1 MTHGELFAGIGGFG
15 LAAHWA
21 GIDTLWANE
30 IDPFA
35 AKVLRKNFPNTT
47 IYEKDIREI
56 TKETTPS
63 VDIISG
69 GFPCQPFSQA
79 GRRKGTDDNR
89 YLWPEMLRVIRE
101 LQPTYVIGENVAG
114 LLSMENGET
123 LKTILSDLE
132 NEGYNNEVF
141 LIPACAK
148 GAWHRRDR
156 LWIISH
162 VSDTDNARERTSRSR
177 DNKNRE
183 KKDKG
188 WKEQP
193 QFESGRY
200 SQDATNTDNTGL
212 SDRDKQRGGSQAS
225 DGEGLD
231 SVSRCGTSRDVTNP
245 STAGLQGVVGAQ
257 SQGSGDGLTN
267 SSEDA
272 TNTDTNPIQGME
284 QEPQQGRHQRQIGL
298 HSGKTE
304 QCSRSTE
311 SSMGGVAD
319 GVSSRVDRYW
329 DNEPEGVPR
338 VAKGV
343 KNRVGR
349 LKGLGN
355 AIVPAMAY
363 EIFKTIQ
370 QYEIQ
375 RLSSRDY

>member
-1 MTHGELFAGIGGFG
+1 MKLSNTMTHGELFAGIGGFG

-123 LKTILSDLE
+123 LKRILSDLE

-231 SVSRCGTSRDVTNP
+231 SISRRGTSPDAPNP
-245 STAGLQGVVGAQ
+245 HS
-257 SQGSGDGLTN
+257 
-267 SSEDA
+267 
-272 TNTDTNPIQGME
+272 
-284 QEPQQGRHQRQIGL
+284 RHQRQIGL

>member
-1 MTHGELFAGIGGFG
+1 MKLNNQYKTLTHGQLFAGIGGFG
-15 LAAHWA
+15 LAAQWA
-21 GIDTLWANE
+21 GIDNIWANE

-35 AKVLRKNFPNTT
+35 CKVLTKNFPNTT
-47 IYEKDIREI
+47 IYEKDIRQI
-56 TKETTPS
+56 TKETTAS

-79 GRRKGTDDNR
+79 GKRKGTDDNR

-101 LQPTYVIGENVAG
+101 LQPKYVIGENVAG

-123 LKTILSDLE
+123 LKTILSELE
-132 NEGYNNEVF
+132 DEGYNNEIF

-156 LWIISH
+156 LWICSYSSNNTNRANRGQGKETERVQKEH
-162 VSDTDNARERTSRSR
+162 REERCTRM
-177 DNKNRE
+177 
-183 KKDKG
+183 
-188 WKEQP
+188 
-193 QFESGRY
+193 SGRTG
-200 SQDATNTDNTGL
+200 ATIPKNVSNTDNTGL
-212 SDRDKQRGGSQAS
+212 SDRDKQRGRSQAS

-231 SVSRCGTSRDVTNP
+231 SVSRRGTSR
-245 STAGLQGVVGAQ
+245 
-257 SQGSGDGLTN
+257 
-267 SSEDA
+267 DA
-272 TNTDTNPIQGME
+272 TNTDTEGLQGSKKKGNDKE
-284 QEPQQGRHQRQIGL
+284 KRTQSSDQLTSRC
-298 HSGKTE
+298 SGGE
-304 QCSRSTE
+304 SGSTE

>member
-35 AKVLRKNFPNTT
+35 VKVLRKNFPNTT

-123 LKTILSDLE
+123 LKTILSQLE
-132 NEGYNNEVF
+132 DEGYNNEVF

-156 LWIISH
+156 LWI
-162 VSDTDNARERTSRSR
+162 VS
-177 DNKNRE
+177 
-183 KKDKG
+183 
-188 WKEQP
+188 
-193 QFESGRY
+193 Y
-200 SQDATNTDNTGL
+200 TDNTGL

-231 SVSRCGTSRDVTNP
+231 SVSRCGTSRDATNP
-245 STAGLQGVVGAQ
+245 STAGLQGVVGTQ
-257 SQGSGDGLTN
+257 SQRSGDGLTN

-272 TNTDTNPIQGME
+272 TNTDSKRG
-284 QEPQQGRHQRQIGL
+284 
-298 HSGKTE
+298 
-304 QCSRSTE
+304 CSRDTRREDAEDVGELSGSQGHWGGLSK

-355 AIVPAMAY
+355 AIVPAVAY